1 MADIRKEIEAFR
13 EAIYGEEIRDGII
26 SLAEKVNGESE
37 EAVATSEENARTAA
51 AAAQNAQASAETASE
66 KAREASESAAS
77 ITGKR
82 EEAAGSAADAARSA
96 GASEEHALLA
106 KSYAIGTDGEA
117 REGDGTDNSRYY
129 YEQSRR
135 LSEGLQGGLLPMG
148 TVTFEELGSVSVG
161 AGYMYNISNAFTSD
175 DRFKDGGG
183 IQYGAGSN
191 AYYTADGMWD
201 VLAAPGA
208 AESSRGGGI
217 SNLRVKGG
225 QLAYTK
231 DGADTVI
238 AKSHGISVGWISG
251 VTPSSES
258 GNPGEIFNFEN
269 NVASGWYSHAEGAN
283 TKASGSSSH
292 TEGSQTTASGN
303 ISHAEGFQTKAL
315 GVYSHAEGN
324 QTTASGSS
332 SHAEG
337 NQTEASGDNSHAEGF
352 KTTASK
358 VNSHAEG
365 GSTKA
370 SGSSSHAEGS
380 STTASGSYSHAEGNG
395 TTASAPYS
403 HAGGFNTTASKACQT
418 AIGSTNKPDS
428 VGYLIIG
435 GAPVSQGADPVN
447 AFRVTQNGSVYA
459 KGAYNSSGADY
470 AEFIYEWEDG
480 NPDNEDRVGYFVTCD
495 NQKIRIAGSG
505 DSVDGII
512 SGAPSVVGSGD
523 EDWLHRF
530 ERDAFNRV
538 IYDEAFNK
546 ESKHDEQ
553 GRVLIDE
560 NGDPVMEETDEIV
573 LIPRQVKDYDPERK
587 YVERKDRPEW
597 DYVGMLG
604 VIAVRDDGT
613 CIPGKF
619 CKCNN
624 GIATLSQRRTAR
636 GSWKVIER
644 VADNVVKV
652 LFHL

>member
-1 MADIRKEIEAFR
+1 MADISREIETFR
-13 EAIYGEEIRDGII
+13 EAIYGQEVRSSMI

-37 EAVATSEENARTAA
+37 EAVAASEENARTAA
-51 AAAQNAQASAETASE
+51 AAAERAQASAANAAE
-66 KAREASESAAS
+66 KAGEAASSAAS
-77 ITGKR
+77 ITGKTA
-82 EEAAGSAADAARSA
+82 EAAGSAADAARSA
-96 GASEEHALLA
+96 RSSEEHALLA
-106 KSYAIGTDGEA
+106 KSYAVGTDGEA
-117 REGDGTDNSRYY
+117 REGDGTDNSKYY

-148 TVTFEELGSVSVG
+148 TVTFEELNTVAVG

-201 VLAAPGA
+201 VLAAPGTA
-208 AESSRGGGI
+208 GSGGGGGI
-217 SNLRVKGG
+217 SNLRVENG
-225 QLAYTK
+225 QLAYTE
-231 DGADTVI
+231 DGTDTVI
-238 AKSHGISVGWISG
+238 AESHGISVGMKFKNIPSG
-251 VTPSSES
+251 EEL
-258 GNPGEIFNFEN
+258 GEIFNAKN
-269 NVASGWYSHAEGAN
+269 NVASGSNSHAEGVR
-283 TKASGSSSH
+283 
-292 TEGSQTTASGN
+292 TTASGLC
-303 ISHAEGFQTKAL
+303 SHAEGSNTTASS
-315 GVYSHAEGN
+315 GSSHAEGGA
-324 QTTASGSS
+324 TTASGSC

-337 NQTEASGDNSHAEGF
+337 YCTEASGNYSHTEGYH
-352 KTTASK
+352 TTASGE
-358 VNSHAEG
+358 NSHAEG
-365 GSTKA
+365 GCTEA
-370 SGSSSHAEGS
+370 LGLFSHAEG
-380 STTASGSYSHAEGNG
+380 Y
-395 TTASAPYS
+395 Y
-403 HAGGFNTTASKACQT
+403 TTASKEAQT
-418 AIGSTNKPDS
+418 AIGRSNKPDS
-428 VGYLIIG
+428 DGYFIVGNG
-435 GAPVSQGADPVN
+435 TFANGEMSFSN
-447 AFRVTQNGSVYA
+447 AFRVSTTGAVYGA
-459 KGAYNSSGADY
+459 GAYNSSGADY

-480 NPDNEDRVGYFVTCD
+480 NPDNEDRIGYFVTCD

-538 IYDEAFNK
+538 IYDKAFNK
-546 ESKHDEQ
+546 EVKHDEH
-553 GRVLIDE
+553 GRVITDE
-560 NGDPVMEETDEIV
+560 NGNPVMEETDEII

-624 GIATLSQRRTAR
+624 GIATLSQRRTAKE
-636 GSWKVIER
+636 SWKVIER

>member
-1 MADIRKEIEAFR
+1 MADISREIEAFR
-13 EAIYGEEIRDGII
+13 EAIYGQEVRSSMI

-37 EAVATSEENARTAA
+37 EAVAASEENARTAA
-51 AAAQNAQASAETASE
+51 AAAERAQASAATAAE
-66 KAREASESAAS
+66 KAGEARASAAS
-77 ITGKR
+77 ITGKTA
-82 EEAAGSAADAARSA
+82 EAAGSAADAARSA
-96 GASEEHALLA
+96 RSSEEHALLA
-106 KSYAIGTDGEA
+106 RSYAVGTDGEG
-117 REGDGTDNSRYY
+117 REGDGTDNSKYY

-148 TVTFEELGSVSVG
+148 TVTFEELNTVAVG

-208 AESSRGGGI
+208 AGGGGGGGI
-217 SNLRVKGG
+217 SNLRVEGG
-225 QLAYTK
+225 QLAYTE

-238 AKSHGISVGWISG
+238 AESHGISVGRISG
-251 VTPSSES
+251 VTPSSGS
-258 GNPGEIFNFEN
+258 GNPGEIFNFKN
-269 NVASGWYSHAEGAN
+269 NVASGS
-283 TKASGSSSH
+283 
-292 TEGSQTTASGN
+292 
-303 ISHAEGFQTKAL
+303 
-315 GVYSHAEGN
+315 
-324 QTTASGSS
+324 
-332 SHAEG
+332 
-337 NQTEASGDNSHAEGF
+337 D
-352 KTTASK
+352 
-358 VNSHAEG
+358 
-365 GSTKA
+365 
-370 SGSSSHAEGS
+370 
-380 STTASGSYSHAEGNG
+380 SHAEGNG
-395 TTASAPYS
+395 TTAWGNYSHAEGANAEAWGNCSHAEGRNTGASRDCSHAEGSGTSARGESSHAEGSGTSASGSASHAEGNVTTASGDYS
-403 HAGGFNTTASKACQT
+403 HAGGQGTIASKACQT
-418 AIGSTNKPDS
+418 AIGNYNKYDS
-428 VGYLIIG
+428 EGYFVIG
-435 GAPVSQGADPVN
+435 GVEFGASIDPLN
-447 AFRVTQNGSVYA
+447 AFRVTTTAVYG

-538 IYDEAFNK
+538 IYDKAFNK
-546 ESKHDEQ
+546 EVKHDEQ
-553 GRVLIDE
+553 GKIITDE
-560 NGDPVMEETDEIV
+560 NGDPVMEETNEIIH
-573 LIPRQVKDYDPERK
+573 IPRQVKDYDPERK

-604 VIAVRDDGT
+604 VISVRDDGT

-644 VADNVVKV
+644 VADNIVKV

>member
-1 MADIRKEIEAFR
+1 MADISREIEAFR
-13 EAIYGEEIRDGII
+13 EAIYGQEVRSSMI

-37 EAVATSEENARTAA
+37 EAVAASEENARTAA
-51 AAAQNAQASAETASE
+51 AAAERAQASAATAAE
-66 KAREASESAAS
+66 KAGEARASAAS
-77 ITGKR
+77 ITGKTA
-82 EEAAGSAADAARSA
+82 EAAGSAADAARSA
-96 GASEEHALLA
+96 RSSEEHALLA
-106 KSYAIGTDGEA
+106 RSYAVGTDGEG
-117 REGDGTDNSRYY
+117 REGDGTDNSKYY

-148 TVTFEELGSVSVG
+148 TVTFEELNTVAVG

-201 VLAAPGA
+201 VLAAPGTA
-208 AESSRGGGI
+208 GSGITSLLVSTTNNRLEYIENRTVKAVQNSGGVVVGTKNKNSEGEAFNGLSNSNASGTKSHIEGGG
-217 SNLRVKGG
+217 L
-225 QLAYTK
+225 TK
-231 DGADTVI
+231 ATG
-238 AKSHGISVGWISG
+238 S
-251 VTPSSES
+251 
-258 GNPGEIFNFEN
+258 
-269 NVASGWYSHAEGAN
+269 YSHAEG
-283 TKASGSSSH
+283 
-292 TEGSQTTASGN
+292 
-303 ISHAEGFQTKAL
+303 
-315 GVYSHAEGN
+315 Y
-324 QTTASGSS
+324 
-332 SHAEG
+332 
-337 NQTEASGDNSHAEGF
+337 
-352 KTTASK
+352 
-358 VNSHAEG
+358 
-365 GSTKA
+365 
-370 SGSSSHAEGS
+370 
-380 STTASGSYSHAEGNG
+380 STTASGSYSHTEGYNTTASGSYSHTEGYSTTASEDVSHAEGHSTTASGYNAHAEGNG
-395 TTASAPYS
+395 TTASASYS
-403 HAGGFNTTASKACQT
+403 HAGGLNTTASKACQM
-418 AIGSTNKPDS
+418 AIGSKNKPDS
-428 VGYLIIG
+428 DGYLIIG
-435 GAPVSQGADPVN
+435 GAPVSQAADPVN
-447 AFRVTQNGSVYA
+447 AFRVTQTGSVYG

-480 NPDNEDRVGYFVTCD
+480 NPDNEDRIGYFVTCD

-538 IYDEAFNK
+538 IYDKAFNK
-546 ESKHDEQ
+546 EVKHDEQ
-553 GRVLIDE
+553 GKVITDE
-560 NGDPVMEETDEIV
+560 NGDPVMEETDEIIH
-573 LIPRQVKDYDPERK
+573 IPRQVKDYDPERK